1 MKIAHIAIWTDDLEA
16 MKDFYTTYFDG
27 VSNEKYVN
35 PIKKFESYFITFD
48 SGARLE
54 LMHKDSIIKPLDA
67 EERIGITHIAFSLGS
82 TDAVLSLTERLRIDG
97 MQIVGEART
106 TGDGYFESVILD
118 VEGNRIEL
126 IFK

>member
-1 MKIAHIAIWTDDLEA
+1 MKIAHIAIWTDELEA

-82 TDAVLSLTERLRIDG
+82 MDEVLSLTERLRTDG
-97 MQIVGEART
+97 IRIVGEPRT